1 MNESQHMVRDFHIAT
16 NNPTPNYPTLKFYR
30 PELRVKLLREETQEF
45 ADAVQNHYDF
55 MKKQLPVDGTGAER
69 LELLSEMADALCDI
83 LYVAYGA
90 AVELGLDLEPLFDEV
105 HKTNMRKAGAPE
117 DGPVVAVSLIVVLVL
132 TVKAPSELIS
142 VTTVAV
148 LVSILA
154 KAVPPESLK

>member
-117 DGPVVAVSLIVVLVL
+117 DASGKQMKPTGWRPPALKSLIQMQLQAYNNRPEWL
-132 TVKAPSELIS
+132 DCGG
-142 VTTVAV
+142 
-148 LVSILA
+148 A
-154 KAVPPESLK
+154 KAKD